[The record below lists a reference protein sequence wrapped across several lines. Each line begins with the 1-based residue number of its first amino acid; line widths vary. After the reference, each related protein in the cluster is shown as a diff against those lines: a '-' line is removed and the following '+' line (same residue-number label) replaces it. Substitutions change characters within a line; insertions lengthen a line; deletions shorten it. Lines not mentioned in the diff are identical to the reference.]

1 MYGKDS
7 GGELHESWDESVQER
22 TEVVCQVLERL
33 WRKDQLLEVWLR
45 K

>member
-7 GGELHESWDESVQER
+7 GGELHESWHESVQER

-33 WRKDQLLEVWLR
+33 WTLEEGSAA
-45 K
+45 